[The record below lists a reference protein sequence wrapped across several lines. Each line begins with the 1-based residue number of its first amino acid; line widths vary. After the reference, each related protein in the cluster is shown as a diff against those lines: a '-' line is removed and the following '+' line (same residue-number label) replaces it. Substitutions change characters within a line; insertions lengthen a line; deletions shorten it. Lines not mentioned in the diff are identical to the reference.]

1 MKQDPAKLK
10 VDLQSGT
17 TKKNTRGSMRAVCRK
32 IMKYDGVSGFYRG
45 YFISLMSN
53 VPTSGIWWASYNVLV
68 S

>member
-1 MKQDPAKLK
+1 MKRDPSK
-10 VDLQSGT
+10 VDIQTAT
-17 TKKNTRGSMRAVCRK
+17 TKTNVRGSVEAVCRK
-32 IMKYDGVSGFYRG
+32 IIKYDGVSGFYRG